1 MLSEE
6 VRQLL
11 ASYVDGAVSARQRK
25 QVDRLLRKSAEAREL
40 LEQLQRDSGEL
51 RAMRR
56 QKLPQDF
63 SLQVLR
69 SIAEKQLKPAPPPPQ
84 PKPFPAWIGA
94 SVAAAVLVAV
104 TGASFLFFSSLQ
116 RGPLTQR
123 EQADLAPKPLFTLPN
138 LDLSAEET
146 RTLGEQLA
154 KEEAPRFNL
163 ECNDPAK
170 AVERLESALRET
182 GIQLVVPESAR
193 RALSQEAKVA
203 YLLFA
208 ENVTASELA
217 ALLYKMGRDDRR
229 ERQMGRRGAGFGRL
243 LVHAVTQ
250 QDRRELSLLLG
261 INDKDL
267 RPGALGQKLD
277 LKVPIQSVP
286 GSVGDKGDAPG
297 IPVPPQDGTPPE
309 RYALVLARAD
319 GAGDVASS
327 PEVRS
332 FLMRRS
338 AGRPGT
344 LQVIVEIQPALG

>member
-1 MLSEE
+1 
-6 VRQLL
+6 
-11 ASYVDGAVSARQRK
+11 
-25 QVDRLLRKSAEAREL
+25 LRRSAEAREL

-69 SIAEKQLKPAPPPPQ
+69 RIAEKQLKPPPPPQ
-84 PKPFPAWIGA
+84 PRPFPAWIGG
-94 SVAAAVLVAV
+94 SIAAAVLVAV
-104 TGASFLFFSSLQ
+104 TGASFLYFSALQ
-116 RGPLTQR
+116 RGPLPQPD
-123 EQADLAPKPLFTLPN
+123 QAALAPKPILTLPN

-146 RTLGEQLA
+146 RSLGEQLA
-154 KEEAPRFNL
+154 KEESPRFNL

-193 RALSQEAKVA
+193 RALNQEAKVA

-208 ENVTASELA
+208 ENVTAAELA
-217 ALLYKMGRDDRR
+217 AMLHKMGRDDRR

-243 LVHAVTQ
+243 LVHSVSQ

-277 LKVPIQSVP
+277 LKVPIQSAP
-286 GSVGDKGDAPG
+286 GQVGDKGDAPG
-297 IPVPPQDGTPPE
+297 VPVPEQNRTPPE
-309 RYALVLARAD
+309 RLAIVLARAD
-319 GAGDVASS
+319 SAGDVATS
-327 PEVRS
+327 PEVRA
-332 FLMRRS
+332 FLTRRGV
-338 AGRPGT
+338 ARPGT
-344 LQVIVEIQPALG
+344 MQVIVEIQPALG